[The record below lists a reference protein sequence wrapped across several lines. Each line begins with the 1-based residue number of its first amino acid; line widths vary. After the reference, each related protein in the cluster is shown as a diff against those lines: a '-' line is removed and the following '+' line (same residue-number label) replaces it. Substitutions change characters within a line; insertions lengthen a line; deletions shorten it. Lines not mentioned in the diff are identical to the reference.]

1 MELEKIMNFKRTEE
15 ETTYLFFQKGKDVL
29 VNAQN
34 SILFVTTS
42 KSFDVETVVSK
53 NNYLTSF
60 DGKTSKPILKWYENI
75 EVTLY
80 KNGWKQIYPTYEDG
94 IELLKGRRL
103 YGDTHRDDMIVFLEP
118 YGQLSRTID
127 PSFVLGEN
135 WD

>member
-1 MELEKIMNFKRTEE
+1 MNFKRTEK
-15 ETTYLFFQKGKDVL
+15 ETTYLFFKKGKDIL
-29 VNAQN
+29 VNAAN

-42 KSFDVETVVSK
+42 KDFGVETVFSQK
-53 NNYLTSF
+53 HYLTRF
-60 DGKTSKPILKWYENI
+60 DGKKSRPILKWYENI

-80 KNGWKQIYPTYEDG
+80 KKGWEQIYPEYDSG

-103 YGDTHRDDMIVFLEP
+103 YGDTHRDDEFLFLKS

>member
-1 MELEKIMNFKRTEE
+1 MNFKKTEKE
-15 ETTYLFFQKGKDVL
+15 CTYLFFQKGKDIL
-29 VNAQN
+29 VNVAD

-42 KSFDVETVVSK
+42 KDFDVEMVVSK

-60 DGKTSKPILKWYENI
+60 DGKTSKKMLKWYENI

-80 KNGWKQIYPTYEDG
+80 KKGWEQIFPIYEEGIKLLNGRE
-94 IELLKGRRL
+94 L
-103 YGDTHRDDMIVFLEP
+103 YGYTHRDDVFYFLES
-118 YGQLSRTID
+118 YGQLSSPID

>member
-1 MELEKIMNFKRTEE
+1 MNFKRTEKE
-15 ETTYLFFQKGKDVL
+15 YTYLFFQKGKDIL
-29 VNAQN
+29 VNAEN
-34 SILFVTTS
+34 TILFVTTS
-42 KSFDVETVVSK
+42 KDFDVEMIVSQ

-60 DGKTSKPILKWYENI
+60 DGKASKQMLKWYENI

-94 IELLKGRRL
+94 IRLLKRHKL
-103 YGDTHRDDMIVFLEP
+103 YGYTHRDDVFLFLED
-118 YGQLSRTID
+118 YRQLSAPID

>member
-1 MELEKIMNFKRTEE
+1 MNFKRTEKE
-15 ETTYLFFQKGKDVL
+15 CTYLFFQKGKDIL
-29 VNAQN
+29 VTVENTV
-34 SILFVTTS
+34 LFVTTS
-42 KSFDVETVVSK
+42 KSFGVETIVSQ
-53 NNYLTSF
+53 NHYITSF
-60 DGKTSKPILKWYENI
+60 DGKTSKQMLKWHENI

-80 KNGWKQIYPTYEDG
+80 KNGWKQIYPSYEDG

-103 YGDTHRDDMIVFLEP
+103 YGDTHRDDEFLFLES